1 MTGKHASIIL
11 LPTLKCNVECDY
23 CFEEKTGERLSLDE
37 FQTILDRVV
46 AHMVRCQ
53 VQDLTIYWQGGE
65 IMTLPP
71 SWFVEA
77 YERIQETASR
87 AVVGIHNSLQS
98 NMIGYSERWN
108 DIIEKMFGNDVGT
121 SMDFPNIHR
130 KLGGSVKKYNEVWS
144 RNMRQAREA
153 GIHLGVIA
161 LPNPQTLELGAE
173 AFYTYFVEESDVVD
187 FQVNMPF
194 PGGGEHEAK
203 DGYPLDPPAVG
214 HFLCD
219 LTDIWIER
227 GFGQGVKIGPM
238 DELLNYFSGEQ
249 ATLPC
254 IWQDNCVHHL
264 ASIDA
269 RGNVSQCDCWV
280 TSYPEASFGNILET
294 EDFTALLETSPARKD
309 FVKRPAFLMENRD
322 CGDCEY
328 LGVCHGGC
336 PVRTYSVY
344 GHMFEKDPY
353 CETYKLMFG
362 HLKQTA
368 VELSAQISR
377 RADSVVRS
385 SAPPPAEA

>member
-1 MTGKHASIIL
+1 MTGRHASIIL

-23 CFEEKTGERLSLDE
+23 CFEEKTGERLTLDE

-77 YERIQETASR
+77 YARIQETAAR
-87 AVVGIHNSLQS
+87 AGVGIHNSLQS

-108 DIIEKMFGNDVGT
+108 DIIEKMFDNDVGT

-130 KLGGSVKKYNEVWS
+130 KLGGSVKKYGEVWS

-194 PGGGEHEAK
+194 PGGGGTRSEGWVSTRSTRSGAVFVRPN
-203 DGYPLDPPAVG
+203 GYLDRAGLWPRRENRSNGRTPQL
-214 HFLCD
+214 FLRRASHAS
-219 LTDIWIER
+219 LHLAR
-227 GFGQGVKIGPM
+227 QLRP
-238 DELLNYFSGEQ
+238 SS
-249 ATLPC
+249 
-254 IWQDNCVHHL
+254 CVHRC
-264 ASIDA
+264 A
-269 RGNVSQCDCWV
+269 R
-280 TSYPEASFGNILET
+280 
-294 EDFTALLETSPARKD
+294 
-309 FVKRPAFLMENRD
+309 
-322 CGDCEY
+322 
-328 LGVCHGGC
+328 
-336 PVRTYSVY
+336 
-344 GHMFEKDPY
+344 
-353 CETYKLMFG
+353 
-362 HLKQTA
+362 
-368 VELSAQISR
+368 
-377 RADSVVRS
+377 
-385 SAPPPAEA
+385 